1 MSVTLIAVLAVLTVG
16 LLTAAATA
24 VRTVSRIWL
33 RHWVER
39 RLAGA
44 TLAELYLERPQRL
57 LISAGAGVALAAF
70 LAGAG
75 IASTAE
81 RPITLAWRVVLV
93 GTLILLLGQVLPRA
107 AARRWPS
114 ALVPVLV
121 RPLRVVDFA
130 LAPLRLLGAAL
141 ARPVVG
147 RPVQTPAEEARDSI
161 EDLLREGAMEGVG
174 QGEEIAILAGVVQF
188 GEKRVGDV
196 MTPRGEVFAVDAAL
210 PAEEIARRVAQS
222 GYSRV
227 PAYRGTLDEVVGMV
241 HAFDVFQ
248 VADGEVEIDV
258 RPVAFS
264 APEQPCNELL
274 FALLRASR
282 HLAVVRDARGVTLG
296 IVTLEDLL
304 EELVGDIRDEH
315 DEPMTTREFP
325 TSSTEP

>member
-1 MSVTLIAVLAVLTVG
+1 MSVTFIAVLTVLTVA

-57 LISAGAGVALAAF
+57 LVSAGAGVALAAF
-70 LAGAG
+70 LAGA
-75 IASTAE
+75 ALATTAE
-81 RPITLAWRVVLV
+81 RPIGLAWRVALV
-93 GTLILLLGQVLPRA
+93 GTLVLLLGQVFPRA
-107 AARRWPS
+107 VARRWPA

-121 RPLRVVDFA
+121 RPLRVLDFA
-130 LAPLRLLGAAL
+130 LTPLRLLGAAL
-141 ARPVVG
+141 ARPFVG
-147 RPVQTPAEEARDSI
+147 RPVLSPAEEARDSI
-161 EDLLREGAMEGVG
+161 EELLREGAMEGVG

-196 MTPRGEVFAVDAAL
+196 MTPKSELFAVDASL
-210 PAEEIARRVAQS
+210 PLPEIARRIAQS

-227 PAYRGTLDEVVGMV
+227 PVYRGTPDEVVGMV

-248 VADGEVEIDV
+248 DAGGDVEVHV
-258 RPVAFS
+258 RPVAFTE
-264 APEQPCNELL
+264 PEQPCNQLL
-274 FALLRASR
+274 FSMLRASR
-282 HLAVVRDARGVTLG
+282 HLAVVRDGAGVTLG

-315 DEPMTTREFP
+315 DEPMTREFP
-325 TSSTEP
+325 ASPTE